1 MSAISPTPHPL
12 QRVQLIL
19 QSTSTKP
26 PPHQLNTIPLP
37 NPHPIS
43 LTMSS
48 YLISGTSRGI
58 GLALVAELLKD
69 ESNFVIA
76 TARAPSDSEGLQAL
90 SKTYPST
97 RLHILTL
104 DVESTSSINAAV
116 AEATILLP
124 NGLDNLITNAGV
136 NHQPDTSF
144 EDLDLD
150 LFRSELSFNAVALV
164 ELLRAF
170 LPLIRKGTA
179 KKVTIITSQ
188 LGSVELGFQLPG
200 LASAYSVGKAALNM
214 TIRKWSPLLKM
225 EGITA
230 FLVHPGWVE
239 TDIGDTIKAWMNK
252 YVPQANQITTEESA
266 QGLVKVM
273 EGVKAEDAGNYYNVD
288 GSKFPF

>member
-19 QSTSTKP
+19 QSTSTKS

-37 NPHPIS
+37 SPHPIS

-200 LASAYSVGKAALNM
+200 LAGAYSVGKAALNM

-266 QGLVKVM
+266 KGLVKVM

>member
-1 MSAISPTPHPL
+1 
-12 QRVQLIL
+12 
-19 QSTSTKP
+19 
-26 PPHQLNTIPLP
+26 
-37 NPHPIS
+37 
-43 LTMSS
+43 MSS

-266 QGLVKVM
+266 KGLVKVM